1 MAKAIKVLNSY
12 NEVVAIVDNATQA
25 IKAIEKA
32 SGCSVAEG
40 ITVRSVNRDLVEYNS
55 ANVYNV
61 FGVLFT
67 VKTFEATAADVKR
80 EKQFVNAQKAACLF
94 N

>member
-12 NEVVAIVDNATQA
+12 NEVVAIVDNTTQA

-40 ITVRSVNRDLVEYNS
+40 TTVRSVNRDLVEYNS
-55 ANVYNV
+55 AYIYNL
-61 FGVLFT
+61 FTVLFT
-67 VKTFEATAADVKR
+67 LEVLEATTADVKR
-80 EKQFVNAQKAACLF
+80 EKQFINAQKAARLF